1 MNGAGLTCLA
11 AALAAA
17 CSAAFGQ
24 AKPAADADV
33 ENSLPEVSV
42 RASAP
47 LGVVHNVTVITAQDI
62 ARTTATSVSELLS
75 TQGNLNLQSYT
86 GNDKKATL
94 DLRGMGATA
103 SSNVLIVVDGVAI
116 NENDLSGADLS
127 SLALSQIQR
136 VEIVRGGGSVE
147 HGSGAVAG
155 VIRITTVP
163 SLDEG
168 ESRLGL
174 RWRGN
179 DEGDRTGSLHA
190 QRRFGAVSAAAQ
202 LERGQARGHRDN
214 AGLDHTLAA
223 LTVRWQGSLGPAQAD
238 AHLKLTRHRD
248 RYGLP
253 GPVSRE
259 AFEGGGGARRASAS
273 PLDGGRTEM
282 DRQDLGA
289 SLDFGRLG
297 RTQWRSSHRDR
308 FSPFVIGADASRPLG
323 EQSDRI
329 TAAQWDHRVSHHL
342 QAEVMGRQQ
351 ELTLGWSQ
359 MQGDNSRSNNGFE
372 RPAGTLTL
380 GRASSRATF
389 LTSTLRPS
397 EALTLQAGLR
407 GDRFRAQ
414 QASQRYRQDCSYA
427 YIPFPVLIA
436 CSPYAYDADD
446 AGRVS
451 NWFNRGS
458 ELGASWQVTPSLSG
472 FVSHSRTFRA
482 PNLDELVQATSTLQP
497 QRGQTRELG
506 VRHRLGEAL
515 SWSATLFDIRIH
527 DEIQFGRDP
536 VTGDS
541 LNRNLGVPTQRRGV
555 EASLRWRPR
564 PALLFQGQLTHVRPR
579 LVGRTGDIPLVA
591 RNTASL
597 TASWQ
602 ASEAW
607 RWSMAGRFVGPRE
620 DGNATGDGT
629 PQPRRLRAHDVWD
642 ASVRHQAG
650 DVSWT
655 LGVRNLFDEVYST
668 QAFSQTYYPMPG
680 RQAHLEVAWGF

>member
-1 MNGAGLTCLA
+1 MSRAGLSGLA

-17 CSAAFGQ
+17 CPAAFGQ
-24 AKPAADADV
+24 AGPGHDA
-33 ENSLPEVSV
+33 ERSLPEVTV
-42 RASAP
+42 RASGPQAA
-47 LGVVHNVTVITAQDI
+47 VHHVTVLTAQDI
-62 ARTTATSVSELLS
+62 ARATATSVSELLS
-75 TQGNLNLQSYT
+75 TQGNLNLLSYT

-94 DLRGMGATA
+94 DLRGMGGTA
-103 SSNVLIVVDGVAI
+103 ANNVLIVVDGVAI

-223 LTVRWQGSLGPAQAD
+223 LTVRWQGSLGPTQAD
-238 AHLKLTRHRD
+238 AHVKLTRQRD

-253 GPVSRE
+253 GPLSRE

-308 FSPFVIGADASRPLG
+308 FSPFVIGVDASRPVA
-323 EQSDRI
+323 EQADRI

-359 MQGDNSRSNNGFE
+359 MQGEHSRSSNGFE

-389 LTSTLRPS
+389 LAATLRPS

-407 GDRFRAQ
+407 GDRFRTQ
-414 QASQRYRQDCSYA
+414 QVSQRHRQNCSYA
-427 YIPFPVLIA
+427 YIPFPVVIA
-436 CSPYAYDADD
+436 CSPYAYEADD
-446 AGRVS
+446 AGRAS
-451 NWFNRGS
+451 RWFNRGS
-458 ELGASWQVTPSLSG
+458 ELGASWQVTPALSG
-472 FVSHSRTFRA
+472 FVSHSHTFRA
-482 PNLDELVQATSTLQP
+482 PNLDELVEATSTLQP
-497 QRGQTRELG
+497 QRGQTREVG

-527 DEIQFGRDP
+527 DEIQYGRDP
-536 VTGDS
+536 ASGRQ
-541 LNRNLGVPTQRRGV
+541 LNRNLDAPTQRRGV
-555 EASLRWRPR
+555 EASLRWRPL
-564 PALLFQGQLTHVRPR
+564 PALQLQGQLTHLRPR
-579 LVGRTGDIPLVA
+579 LVGRSGDIPLVA

-607 RWSMAGRFVGPRE
+607 RWTVAGRFVGPRE
-620 DGNATGDGT
+620 DGHATGDGT

>member
-1 MNGAGLTCLA
+1 MSRAGLSGLA

-17 CSAAFGQ
+17 CPAAFGQ
-24 AKPAADADV
+24 AGPGHDA
-33 ENSLPEVSV
+33 ERSLPEVTV
-42 RASAP
+42 RASGPQAA
-47 LGVVHNVTVITAQDI
+47 VHHVTVLTAQDI
-62 ARTTATSVSELLS
+62 ARATATSVSELLS
-75 TQGNLNLQSYT
+75 TQGNLNLLSYT

-94 DLRGMGATA
+94 DLRGMGGTA
-103 SSNVLIVVDGVAI
+103 ANNVLIVVDGVAI

-223 LTVRWQGSLGPAQAD
+223 LTVRWQGSLGPTQAD
-238 AHLKLTRHRD
+238 AHVKLTRQRD

-308 FSPFVIGADASRPLG
+308 FSPFVIGVDASRPVA
-323 EQSDRI
+323 EQADRI

-359 MQGDNSRSNNGFE
+359 MQGEHSRSSNGFE

-389 LTSTLRPS
+389 LAATLRPS

-407 GDRFRAQ
+407 GDRFRTQ
-414 QASQRYRQDCSYA
+414 QVSQRHRQNCSYA
-427 YIPFPVLIA
+427 YIPFPVVIA
-436 CSPYAYDADD
+436 CSPYAYEADD
-446 AGRVS
+446 AGRAS
-451 NWFNRGS
+451 RWFNRGS
-458 ELGASWQVTPSLSG
+458 ELGASWQVTPALSG
-472 FVSHSRTFRA
+472 FVSHSHTFRA
-482 PNLDELVQATSTLQP
+482 PNLDELVEATSTLQP
-497 QRGQTRELG
+497 QRGQTREVG

-527 DEIQFGRDP
+527 DEIQYGRDP
-536 VTGDS
+536 ASGRQ
-541 LNRNLGVPTQRRGV
+541 LNRNLDAPTQRRGV
-555 EASLRWRPR
+555 EASLRWRPL
-564 PALLFQGQLTHVRPR
+564 PALQLQGQLTHLRPR
-579 LVGRTGDIPLVA
+579 LVGRSGDIPLVA

-607 RWSMAGRFVGPRE
+607 RWTVAGRFVGPRE
-620 DGNATGDGT
+620 DGHATGDGT

>member
-1 MNGAGLTCLA
+1 MSRAGLSGLA

-17 CSAAFGQ
+17 CPAAFGR
-24 AKPAADADV
+24 AGPGHDA
-33 ENSLPEVSV
+33 ERSLPEVTV
-42 RASAP
+42 RASGPQAAM
-47 LGVVHNVTVITAQDI
+47 HHVTVLTAQDI
-62 ARTTATSVSELLS
+62 ARATATSVSELLS
-75 TQGNLNLQSYT
+75 TQGNLNLLSYT

-94 DLRGMGATA
+94 DLRGMGGTA
-103 SSNVLIVVDGVAI
+103 ANNVLIVVDGVAI

-223 LTVRWQGSLGPAQAD
+223 LTVRWQGSLGPTQAD
-238 AHLKLTRHRD
+238 AHVKLTRQRD

-308 FSPFVIGADASRPLG
+308 FSPFVIGVDASRPVA
-323 EQSDRI
+323 EQADRI

-359 MQGDNSRSNNGFE
+359 MQGEHSRSSNGFE

-389 LTSTLRPS
+389 LAATLRPS

-407 GDRFRAQ
+407 GDRFRTQ
-414 QASQRYRQDCSYA
+414 QVSQRHRQNCSYA
-427 YIPFPVLIA
+427 YIPFPVVIA
-436 CSPYAYDADD
+436 CSPYAYEADD
-446 AGRVS
+446 AGRAS
-451 NWFNRGS
+451 RWFNRGS
-458 ELGASWQVTPSLSG
+458 ELGASWQVTPALSG
-472 FVSHSRTFRA
+472 FVSHSHTFRA
-482 PNLDELVQATSTLQP
+482 PNLDELVEATSTLQP
-497 QRGQTRELG
+497 QRGQTREVG

-527 DEIQFGRDP
+527 DEIQYGRDP
-536 VTGDS
+536 ASGRQ
-541 LNRNLGVPTQRRGV
+541 LNRNLDAPTQRRGV
-555 EASLRWRPR
+555 EASLRWRPL
-564 PALLFQGQLTHVRPR
+564 PALQLQGQLTHLRPR
-579 LVGRTGDIPLVA
+579 LVGRSGDIPLVA

-607 RWSMAGRFVGPRE
+607 RWTVAGRFVGPRE
-620 DGNATGDGT
+620 DGHATGDGT

>member
-1 MNGAGLTCLA
+1 MSRAGLSGLA

-17 CSAAFGQ
+17 CPAAFGQ
-24 AKPAADADV
+24 AGPGHDA
-33 ENSLPEVSV
+33 ERSLPEVTV
-42 RASAP
+42 RASGPQAA
-47 LGVVHNVTVITAQDI
+47 VHHVTVLTAQDI
-62 ARTTATSVSELLS
+62 ARATATSVSELLS
-75 TQGNLNLQSYT
+75 TQGNLNLLSYT

-94 DLRGMGATA
+94 DLRGMGGTA
-103 SSNVLIVVDGVAI
+103 ANNVLIVVDGVAI

-214 AGLDHTLAA
+214 AGLDNTLAA
-223 LTVRWQGSLGPAQAD
+223 LTVRWQGSLGPTQAD
-238 AHLKLTRHRD
+238 AHVKLTRQRD
-248 RYGLP
+248 RHGLP

-308 FSPFVIGADASRPLG
+308 FSPFVIGVDASRPVA
-323 EQSDRI
+323 EQADRI

-359 MQGDNSRSNNGFE
+359 MQGEHSRSSNGFE

-389 LTSTLRPS
+389 LAATLRPS

-407 GDRFRAQ
+407 GDRFRTQ
-414 QASQRYRQDCSYA
+414 QVSQRHRQNCSYA
-427 YIPFPVLIA
+427 YIPFPVVIA
-436 CSPYAYDADD
+436 CSPYAYEADD
-446 AGRVS
+446 AGRAS
-451 NWFNRGS
+451 RWFNRGS
-458 ELGASWQVTPSLSG
+458 ELGASWQVTPALSG
-472 FVSHSRTFRA
+472 FVSHSHTFRT
-482 PNLDELVQATSTLQP
+482 PNLDELVEATSTLQP
-497 QRGQTRELG
+497 QRGQTREVG

-527 DEIQFGRDP
+527 DEIRYGRDP
-536 VTGDS
+536 ASGRQ
-541 LNRNLGVPTQRRGV
+541 LNRNLDAPTQRRGV
-555 EASLRWRPR
+555 EASLRWRPL
-564 PALLFQGQLTHVRPR
+564 PALQLQGQLTHLRPR
-579 LVGRTGDIPLVA
+579 LVGRSGDIPLVA

-607 RWSMAGRFVGPRE
+607 RWTVAGRFVGPRE
-620 DGNATGDGT
+620 DGHATGDGT